1 MQNKWRC
8 IAPSWALL
16 AALLIA
22 PSVQAEVYPSK
33 PVRLIA
39 PAPAGGGTDFLARQY
54 AMHWSEHTGQTVIVE
69 NISGANGNIGAAQV
83 ARAPADGYTLL
94 ASYVGTQ
101 AINPSL
107 YKAMPYNP
115 EQDLIPIG
123 NLATYPFVIAVN
135 SSVPVH
141 SLAELADYARA
152 HPDKMSFGSAGVG
165 SGGHL
170 VGELFNTRNHVKLTH
185 VPYKGSAPMIQD
197 LVGGQVQVIFD
208 TLSTAGPFIKSGKIR
223 ALALTADQRVPGY
236 PDIPTVKELGEPD
249 MVIQGWYGLFAP
261 KGTPVPVLDVLSA
274 SLKTLLASKDYQERV
289 RSAGYTPATYID
301 RDAYE
306 RFVHA
311 ETQRWGELVK
321 TSGATAN

>member
-1 MQNKWRC
+1 MQFKWQC
-8 IAPSWALL
+8 IAVSAMLL
-16 AALLIA
+16 TSPA
-22 PSVQAEVYPSK
+22 VHAEAYPSK

-54 AMHWSEHTGQTVIVE
+54 AMRWSGQTGQTVVVE
-69 NISGANGNIGAAQV
+69 NISGANGNIGASQV

-107 YKAMPYNP
+107 YQAMPYNS
-115 EQDLIPIG
+115 EQDLVPIG

-135 SSVPVH
+135 SGVPVH
-141 SLAELADYARA
+141 SLAELADYART

-170 VGELFNTRNHVKLTH
+170 VGELFNTRHNIKLTH

-223 ALALTADQRVPGY
+223 ALALTADERVSSY

-249 MVIQGWYGLFAP
+249 MVIQGWYGIFAP
-261 KGTPVPVLDVLSA
+261 KGTPAPVLDVLSA
-274 SLKTLLASKDYQERV
+274 SLKTVLASKDYQARV
-289 RSAGYTPATYID
+289 LSAGYTPAKYID
-301 RDAYE
+301 RDAYAK
-306 RFVHA
+306 FVHA
-311 ETQRWGELVK
+311 ETQRWGGLVK

>member
-1 MQNKWRC
+1 MQFKRRC
-8 IAPSWALL
+8 LAL
-16 AALLIA
+16 AATLLIVPLA
-22 PSVQAEVYPSK
+22 HAEAYPSK

-54 AMHWSEHTGQTVIVE
+54 AMRWSQHTGQTVVVE
-69 NISGANGNIGAAQV
+69 NVSGANGNIGASQV
-83 ARAPADGYTLL
+83 ARATADGYTLL

-115 EQDLIPIG
+115 EQDLIAIG

-141 SLAELADYARA
+141 SLTELVDYARA

-170 VGELFNTRNHVKLTH
+170 VGELFNTRHHTKLTH

-197 LVGGQVQVIFD
+197 LVGGQIQVIFD

-223 ALALTADQRVPGY
+223 ALALTADERAPGY

-261 KGTPVPVLDVLSA
+261 KGTPAPVLDALSA
-274 SLKTLLASKDYQERV
+274 SLKMVLASKDYQQIV
-289 RSAGYTPATYID
+289 VSAGYTPATYGD
-301 RDAYE
+301 RDAYGK
-306 RFVHA
+306 FVHA